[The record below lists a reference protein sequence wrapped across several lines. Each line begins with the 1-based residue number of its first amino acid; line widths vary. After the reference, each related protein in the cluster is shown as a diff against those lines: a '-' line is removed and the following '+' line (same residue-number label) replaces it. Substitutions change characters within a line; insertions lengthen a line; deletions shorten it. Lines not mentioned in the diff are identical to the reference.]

1 MTGINGWRMY
11 ALISEIESLRS
22 MEQFKEFTKDFL
34 RHYEEAKPYAYEGN
48 AKHAMVLLGEY
59 MTINY
64 WIDKIGALLK
74 TAYLKQIEKALGEAE
89 VNWAITIKRYFER
102 YGKSFEL
109 VKLLQNHESGAILEQ
124 FVEGGYIILKRTHR
138 K

>member
-1 MTGINGWRMY
+1 
-11 ALISEIESLRS
+11 
-22 MEQFKEFTKDFL
+22 
-34 RHYEEAKPYAYEGN
+34 
-48 AKHAMVLLGEY
+48 

-64 WIDKIGALLK
+64 WIDKMGALLK
-74 TAYLKQIEKALGEAE
+74 TAYLRQIEKALGEAE

-124 FVEGGYIILKRTHR
+124 FEGDGESDGYRRYGFVDSVVIYLVQKEE
-138 K
+138 